1 MLNFIAFFEVVHAN
15 DLVSVTSSSSKN
27 AFMVGIPSHR
37 FDRTKKTLIIIEK
50 RLSMIFF
57 TETSLIKLSIEHVS
71 DFPDCELGTPRR
83 RGKHDAR
90 GITLTH
96 LFMGAVC

>member
-1 MLNFIAFFEVVHAN
+1 
-15 DLVSVTSSSSKN
+15 
-27 AFMVGIPSHR
+27 
-37 FDRTKKTLIIIEK
+37 
-50 RLSMIFF
+50 MILF